1 MNNNKNIFKNILNL
15 IIFFSI
21 NLFFIS
27 FISIAMRSNINQ
39 ASVYTGIIKSET
51 TCDRVYAIEME
62 KALNSVR
69 SLLTTEEQ
77 LNMARDYM
85 VLVKQREDINLKI
98 EQIEKRVFTTPI
110 IIKLRGPLDH
120 FGKCRLNINTGINIP
135 LK

>member
-1 MNNNKNIFKNILNL
+1 MKINKTIFKT
-15 IIFFSI
+15 IIFNSL
-21 NLFFIS
+21 NLFFITNN
-27 FISIAMRSNINQ
+27 IAITRNINQ
-39 ASVYTGIIKSET
+39 ASVYAGIIKAET

-62 KALNSVR
+62 KALNDVR
-69 SLLTTEEQ
+69 PLLTTEEQ

-98 EQIEKRVFTTPI
+98 EQIEKRVFNTPI
-110 IIKLRGPLDH
+110 IVKLRGPLDQ